1 MTATAPATYLL
12 TADELFNFPDD
23 GKRREIIEGVLYVA
37 AAPSRLHQEVLSR
50 LFLLVGNLV
59 AATKSGRAY
68 FSPVDVRFSAH
79 DLVQPDLIYIRRE
92 RLHLYRGHIMDGP
105 PDLVME
111 VISPSNR
118 GYDLTEKARLYEKY
132 AVPEYWVFDPEN
144 HKITHLALIDGVHV
158 SRAAKDGL
166 HHSTVI
172 EGLTIDP
179 TALFAPIEE

>member
-1 MTATAPATYLL
+1 MTATSPATYLL
-12 TADELFNFPDD
+12 TADELFGFPND
-23 GKRREIIEGVLYVA
+23 GKRREIIDGVLYVA
-37 AAPSRLHQEVLSR
+37 APPSRLHQEVLFR
-50 LFLLVGNLV
+50 LTLLVGNLV
-59 AATKSGRAY
+59 TATKSGRAY

-132 AVPEYWVFDPEN
+132 GVPEYWVFDPEN
-144 HKITHLALIDGVHV
+144 PKSTHLVLIDGSHVHV
-158 SRAAKDGL
+158 FPEDGL
-166 HHSTVI
+166 YHSTVI
-172 EGLTIDP
+172 DGLTIDL
-179 TALFAPIEE
+179 TVLFAPIDE

>member
-1 MTATAPATYLL
+1 MTATALATYLL

-37 AAPSRLHQEVLSR
+37 AAPSRPHQEVLVQ
-50 LFLLVGNLV
+50 LTLLVGNLV

-144 HKITHLALIDGVHV
+144 HKITHLVLTDGAHV
-158 SRAAKDGL
+158 RVSPEDGL
-166 HHSTVI
+166 YNSTVI
-172 EGLTIDP
+172 DGLTIDP
-179 TALFAPIEE
+179 TALFAPIDE